1 MIFKKKAK
9 KRQFFFTKQAHENG
23 ITKTLLIVDGWD
35 IDVDDDYVNSLDS
48 KINDVKNKIGL
59 SNDNSDD
66 NNNESNFSFIDKSN
80 IRDHDLTL
88 RLKALGKRQVK
99 KVGFIEVV
107 SYIFIF
113 IFNWE
118 MINALKRV
126 TFIVYH

>member
-1 MIFKKKAK
+1 M
-9 KRQFFFTKQAHENG
+9 
-23 ITKTLLIVDGWD
+23 
-35 IDVDDDYVNSLDS
+35 NSFDS
-48 KINDVKNKIGL
+48 KINVVKNEIGL
-59 SNDNSDD
+59 SNDDCGDIMNKSD
-66 NNNESNFSFIDKSN
+66 FYFVDKFN
-80 IRDHDLTL
+80 TRGHNLTL
-88 RLKALGKRQVK
+88 RLKGLDKRQVV

>member
-1 MIFKKKAK
+1 MLK
-9 KRQFFFTKQAHENG
+9 NG
-23 ITKTLLIVDGWD
+23 
-35 IDVDDDYVNSLDS
+35 
-48 KINDVKNKIGL
+48 IGL
-59 SNDNSDD
+59 SNDDCGDIINDSDI
-66 NNNESNFSFIDKSN
+66 SFVDKFN
-80 IRDHDLTL
+80 TRGHNLTL
-88 RLKALGKRQVK
+88 RLKGLGKRQVV